1 MMSVTHANVYGNISV
16 SGTSPHSAPEPPSK
30 VKRALTLLVVDTH
43 SVEQHDVFV
52 GHLSHHAGRFE
63 ESLGGGR
70 KRTKGFAL
78 TTGWALRT
86 RMAGL
91 AEAASASHQGDVP
104 VTRTQQLE
112 HHFDLLAGDV
122 TFVVVLLALHPQ
134 RTLVDVSS
142 GASAEVLLLVHAGT
156 KREDMR

>member
-1 MMSVTHANVYGNISV
+1 MCLWDTCRIMLAV
-16 SGTSPHSAPEPPSK
+16 SKKAWG
-30 VKRALTLLVVDTH
+30 
-43 SVEQHDVFV
+43 
-52 GHLSHHAGRFE
+52 GE
-63 ESLGGGR
+63 E
-70 KRTKGFAL
+70 RTKGFAL

-91 AEAASASHQGDVP
+91 AEAAEAHQGDVP

-134 RTLVDVSS
+134 RALVDVSS
-142 GASAEVLLLVHAGT
+142 GASAEVLLLVHAGR

>member
-1 MMSVTHANVYGNISV
+1 
-16 SGTSPHSAPEPPSK
+16 
-30 VKRALTLLVVDTH
+30 
-43 SVEQHDVFV
+43 
-52 GHLSHHAGRFE
+52 
-63 ESLGGGR
+63 
-70 KRTKGFAL
+70 
-78 TTGWALRT
+78 
-86 RMAGL
+86 MAGL

-142 GASAEVLLLVHAGT
+142 GASAEVLLLVHVGT